1 MQRGRPTPGCKPLN
15 QEPLTRLSIYQKPQA
30 SISTDSGWWG
40 KRGNVFILGSS
51 TKCKGLE

>member
-1 MQRGRPTPGCKPLN
+1 MPRRCPTPGCKLLN
-15 QEPLTRLSIYQKPQA
+15 QEPLIRLSIYQKPQV
-30 SISTDSGWWG
+30 SVLIDSRWWG